1 MTEGPYRAGILV
13 VCESLPVWERA
24 LPPEHRLAAVRDWPD
39 RGYEQWLV
47 EGPSLPEVPAS
58 GFPQEVM
65 LLVTQ
70 ERPEAGGVRLT
81 ACWHHAADRPWVVGD
96 WPDVA
101 AFQSW
106 WERSV

>member
-1 MTEGPYRAGILV
+1 
-13 VCESLPVWERA
+13 
-24 LPPEHRLAAVRDWPD
+24 
-39 RGYEQWLV
+39 
-47 EGPSLPEVPAS
+47 
-58 GFPQEVM
+58 M